1 MDEATELEVSTLY
14 ERADGYVP
22 RERVRVALQERNQGL
37 RFAAEAER
45 WSGLVKASMERRALA
60 CLLIA
65 DDLYPGILDASR
77 RKSENL

>member
-1 MDEATELEVSTLY
+1 MDEATELEVSSLY
-14 ERADGYVP
+14 ERADGYVS
-22 RERVRVALQERNQGL
+22 REQVRVALHERNQGL

-45 WSGLVKASMERRALA
+45 WGGPVKTSMERRALA

-77 RKSENL
+77 RES